1 MPATRVMIFD
11 DGLGV
16 FTPLTD
22 LRAVFELRTGMQ
34 TTLKRI
40 ESLTGLKVAALQV
53 PEHLHAVVASRYPKI
68 PVNEDLAQAG
78 EWLIVNGRCADTAV
92 IKQIANLESG
102 QLLQDQDKT
111 LVAARM
117 SLSRSWDLPAGMRV
131 QTLEGQA
138 LLTRVWQIHTLLDA
152 NLLDDMARCSIE
164 SIKATSGLGKLS
176 GVTVFGEHDVKI
188 HPSARLQPGVI
199 LNAEAGPIVIGADV
213 LIESPAVVQGPCAI
227 CRGSMIAPMTQLR
240 GDTVIGPVCKVGG
253 EIKSTII
260 AGYSNKA
267 HAGYLGNALVG
278 YWVNLGAD
286 TTASNLKNTYSP
298 VRMQLGPNEPREDT
312 GLSNLGPI
320 IGDYVRTGIT
330 TAMPTGTV
338 IGTGTMIAQST
349 FTPTCVP
356 PMGFITDRQ
365 AAAYDAEKLIESADA
380 MMSRRDQKLTEAEKQ
395 RLTQL
400 ANNWSGLYS

>member
-1 MPATRVMIFD
+1 MSVTRLMIFD

-40 ESLTGLKVAALQV
+40 ESITGLSVSALQV
-53 PEHLHAVVASRYPKI
+53 PEHLKAVVTSRYPKLS
-68 PVNEDLAQAG
+68 VNEDFSESG
-78 EWLIVNGRCADTAV
+78 DWLIVNGRCADAAV
-92 IKQIANLESG
+92 MKEIAKLESG
-102 QLLQDQDKT
+102 QLLEQADKT

-117 SLSRSWDLPAGMRV
+117 TLSRSWDLPSGMTRV
-131 QTLEGQA
+131 DVQGQA
-138 LLTRVWQIHTLLDA
+138 LLTRLWQVHPLLHE
-152 NLLDDMARCSIE
+152 NLLDDIERCPIE
-164 SIKATSGLGKLS
+164 SVKAIP
-176 GVTVFGEHDVKI
+176 GVTLFGDHVVKI

-199 LNAEAGPIVIGADV
+199 LNAEAGPIVIGADT

-227 CRGSMIAPMTQLR
+227 CSGSMIAPMTQIR

-253 EIKSTII
+253 EIKATII

-267 HAGYLGNALVG
+267 HAGYLGNAWVG

-298 VRMQLGPNEPREDT
+298 VRMQLGPSESREDT
-312 GLSNLGPI
+312 GLVNLGPV

-356 PMGFITDRQ
+356 PMGFITDRSK
-365 AAAYDAEKLIESADA
+365 AAYDPDKLIEAADA
-380 MMSRRDQKLTEAEKQ
+380 MMSRRGQQLTEAEKQ
-395 RLTQL
+395 RLTEL
-400 ANNWSGLYS
+400 ANTWAHLYA